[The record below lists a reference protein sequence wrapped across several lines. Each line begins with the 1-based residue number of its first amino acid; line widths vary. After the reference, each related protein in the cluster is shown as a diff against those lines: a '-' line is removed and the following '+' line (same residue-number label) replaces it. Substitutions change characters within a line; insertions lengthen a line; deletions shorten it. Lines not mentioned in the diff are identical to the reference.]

1 MLRNNNNSANERVP
15 YSHRRSKIDD
25 DNMNERLERPEI
37 KIPEGYDLKKIVEQL
52 LLELWM
58 YNSLDQSSLRR
69 IIDKGRN

>member
-1 MLRNNNNSANERVP
+1 
-15 YSHRRSKIDD
+15 
-25 DNMNERLERPEI
+25 MNERLERPEI